1 MLHTEWFDNNDKNN
15 MEYRGLS
22 SSPSPATSISSSWN
36 QHQQIAAME
45 QQIPF
50 DSGNFSEHS
59 CYPATNDMTSF
70 IQTHNNN
77 VQYTSPSSS
86 EDGLGQ
92 SPSVS
97 SSIAHSPCSPATPP
111 LTVST
116 PFPVVRSQQ
125 SYSQQVAFLQKQQQ
139 RTLEQQKMI
148 EQQIALS
155 MQKQEEKEQELL
167 FAKQQAQQYDQQ
179 QQFFQASQY
188 DIGVP
193 TATLPDSW
201 QFFL

>member
-15 MEYRGLS
+15 MEYCGSS
-22 SSPSPATSISSSWN
+22 SSPSPAISISSSWN
-36 QHQQIAAME
+36 QHQQSAAME
-45 QQIPF
+45 QQAPF
-50 DSGNFSEHS
+50 GSGTFLEQP
-59 CYPATNDMTSF
+59 CYPATTDMVSF

-77 VQYTSPSSS
+77 VQCTSSSSS
-86 EDGLGQ
+86 EDGLDQ

-97 SSIAHSPCSPATPP
+97 SSIAQSPCSPATPP
-111 LTVST
+111 PAVST

-139 RTLEQQKMI
+139 RTVEQQKMI

-188 DIGVP
+188 HMGVP
-193 TATLPDSW
+193 TATITDSW